1 MFIKLL
7 VLVLVLF
14 AVGCVVIAALTPV
27 SRAKGRIRLSAS
39 LFIGIAIPLGA
50 LSQAIAEGKL
60 LLGVAGLVGGVFL
73 VWIGLR
79 KYRRDPEGR
88 TPSAQIL

>member
-1 MFIKLL
+1 MLVKLL
-7 VLVLVLF
+7 VLVFVIF

-27 SRAKGRIRLSAS
+27 SRAKGRIRLAAS
-39 LFIGIAIPLGA
+39 LFIGIAFPLGA
-50 LSQAIAEGKL
+50 LSQAIGEGKL
-60 LLGVAGLVGGVFL
+60 LPSVVGFVAGVFL

>member
-1 MFIKLL
+1 MLINLL
-7 VLVLVLF
+7 VVVF
-14 AVGCVVIAALTPV
+14 AVCAVGCGVIAALTPV
-27 SRAKGRIRLSAS
+27 SRAKGRIRLAGS
-39 LFIGIAIPLGA
+39 LFVGTAILLAA

-60 LLGVAGLVGGVFL
+60 RLGVAGLLGAAFL
-73 VWIGLR
+73 VWVGLR